1 MPLRVARHAK
11 NEEKHQD
18 GRFANNTAGPRLMN
32 ITELFE
38 RGGPLMFAIAAASVF
53 GVAVFLERMWAFQ
66 RSKVLPLHLA
76 ERVSDF
82 VRQERLADARL
93 VCSESRSSI
102 ASVYAALLQNAHL
115 PLPLLK
121 EAAEEA
127 GRQEAARLERFVGVL
142 GTVASVAPLLG
153 LLGTV
158 TGMISVFQ
166 RVAETGVGSPLDM
179 AAGIWEALVTT
190 AFGLSVG
197 IPALLMHRFALSRV
211 DSWVLM
217 LEEEALRMV
226 GLLIPNGMPDPGAQ
240 TGEGNTHRASE
251 AEVKPVQS
259 SKKSEA
265 GESA

>member
-1 MPLRVARHAK
+1 MVALRVAGSAK
-11 NEEKHQD
+11 TEENHP
-18 GRFANNTAGPRLMN
+18 GGEFANDKARPRPMN

-38 RGGPLMFAIAAASVF
+38 RGGPLMFAIATASVV
-53 GVAVFLERMWAFQ
+53 GVTVFLERMWAFQ

-76 ERVSDF
+76 ERVTDF
-82 VRQERLADARL
+82 VRQDRLADARL

-102 ASVYAALLQNAHL
+102 ASIYGALLHNAQL

-197 IPALLMHRFALSRV
+197 IPALLMHRYALSRV
-211 DSWVLM
+211 DGWVLT

-226 GLLIPNGMPDPGAQ
+226 GLLIQDNAAALAPENGEA
-240 TGEGNTHRASE
+240 AS
-251 AEVKPVQS
+251 ATQPKPEIATQ
-259 SKKSEA
+259 
-265 GESA
+265 